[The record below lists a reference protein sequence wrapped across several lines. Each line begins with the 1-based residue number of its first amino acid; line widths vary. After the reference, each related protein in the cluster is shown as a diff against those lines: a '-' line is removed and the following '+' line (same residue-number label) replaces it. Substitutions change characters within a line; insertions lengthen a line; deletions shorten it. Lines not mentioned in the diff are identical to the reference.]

1 MAVAIR
7 MPLPKRFTLS
17 EYLVIERKAE
27 TKSEFHQGQIFA
39 MAGGMP
45 DHSLIA
51 GNIVV
56 ELGQR
61 LKGGSCRVYNSDLR
75 TAVANGEAVYY
86 ADVAVVCGE
95 PKLHGHHRDVISNPI
110 LVVEVLSRSTARYDR
125 LVKVPLYQRT
135 PSIQDILLVSQDRA
149 RVDQIS
155 RTASGW
161 KTVAHSG
168 LAATIEIP
176 VLGCTLPLSAVY
188 ANIMI

>member
-7 MPLPKRFTLS
+7 MPLLKRFTLS
-17 EYLVIERKAE
+17 EYLVIERRAA
-27 TKSEFHQGQIFA
+27 TKSEFHQGQILA

-51 GNIVV
+51 SNIGG
-56 ELGQR
+56 EFRER
-61 LKGGSCRVYNSDLR
+61 LKGGPCRVYNSDLR

-95 PKLHGHHRDVISNPI
+95 PKLHRHHRDVISNPI

-155 RTASGW
+155 RIAGGW

-168 LAATIEIP
+168 LAAMIEIP
-176 VLGCTLPLSAVY
+176 ELGCALPLAGVY